1 MRDWKGHM
9 DSDSGHQK
17 LCPPHYGF
25 TSVATISAT
34 NKRSTEAQRKIKI
47 NRGHYFPFNFRV
59 TALLYSAWDLWDD
72 HLWWP
77 GWLSLAVVFSMV
89 MILPLCPRPQNGQP
103 PCVSISLL
111 KGDCWRLYYGVK
123 KYFLL
128 PSLPLKLFIPA
139 PATQQSLF
147 IAVVFSR
154 GMHQVWCRW
163 FNTTLIQ
170 RQHLG
175 CHNAAEEIK
184 SCGLDSARCFLVI
197 MAPL

>member
-1 MRDWKGHM
+1 MINRSTAEDKNQPWALFSLQLS
-9 DSDSGHQK
+9 SDSPIIQ
-17 LCPPHYGF
+17 CMGF
-25 TSVATISAT
+25 MRWSSLMA
-34 NKRSTEAQRKIKI
+34 
-47 NRGHYFPFNFRV
+47 
-59 TALLYSAWDLWDD
+59 
-72 HLWWP
+72 

-128 PSLPLKLFIPA
+128 PSPPLKLFIPA
-139 PATQQSLF
+139 PAMQQSLF

-184 SCGLDSARCFLVI
+184 SCGLDSAHCFLVI